1 MPSSHGCTVGKVG
14 SASVSAG
21 ARHRRDAHRSA
32 SPIPSVKELQVCPI
46 PQQVAKQVIVAHHYI
61 HSFPGGTAIA
71 FGVFDAERLMGVA
84 TLGVGPT
91 NGFRLVDGATRN
103 DCLTLSRMW
112 LEDELPKNS
121 ESRVLGMII
130 RSLTRHTT
138 VKFLLA
144 YSDPSQGHLGVI
156 YQATNW
162 LYTGLSDA
170 MPLYDLGDGVARH
183 SRSLG
188 QTYGTH
194 SVQHFKENGVS
205 VRLVPQSRKHRYLLF
220 LDPSWRARLQVPVL
234 PYPKREAADGR
245 G

>member
-1 MPSSHGCTVGKVG
+1 M
-14 SASVSAG
+14 
-21 ARHRRDAHRSA
+21 
-32 SPIPSVKELQVCPI
+32 
-46 PQQVAKQVIVAHHYI
+46 
-61 HSFPGGTAIA
+61 A
-71 FGVFDAERLMGVA
+71 FGVLDAERLMGVA

-91 NGFRLVDGATRN
+91 NAFRLVEGATRN
-103 DCLTLSRMW
+103 DCLTLSRLW

-121 ESRVLGMII
+121 GSRVLGMII

-144 YSDPSQGHLGVI
+144 YSDPAQGHLGVI

-194 SVQHFKENGVS
+194 SMRHFKENGVP
-205 VRLVPQSRKHRYLLF
+205 VRLVPQPRKHR
-220 LDPSWRARLQVPVL
+220 
-234 PYPKREAADGR
+234 
-245 G
+245 